1 MKVFSD
7 QLSFEV
13 TWKPFFLN
21 RTTPESGIP
30 LEQYL
35 SQKYGPEAAATAK
48 QGTGHL
54 SMAGANVGINFNFDR
69 RIVNT
74 LKSHCMLDY
83 AKSEGKQDQLAENL
97 FQAYFEEA
105 KDINCIDVLAK
116 IAVDTG
122 LNMDAM
128 ETHMKKSAVISRVQ
142 EEAMEAHDEGING
155 VPYFKIRTEGENRA
169 VASFSGAQPPD
180 TFKSIFHRLLTRLK
194 SSV

>member
-1 MKVFSD
+1 MKAFSD
-7 QLSFEV
+7 SLSFEV

-21 RTTPESGIP
+21 PSTPETGVS

-35 SQKYGPEAAATAK
+35 SKRYGASVAAMAK

-54 SMAGANVGINFNFDR
+54 SKAGANVGISFNFDR

-83 AKSEGKQDQLAENL
+83 ARCEGKQDLLAENL
-97 FQAYFEEA
+97 FQAYFQEA
-105 KDINCIDVLAK
+105 KDINSLDVLAK

-122 LNMDAM
+122 LNLEAM
-128 ETHMKKSAVISRVQ
+128 ERHMKESSVVTRIQ
-142 EEAMEAHDEGING
+142 EEAMGARDEGING
-155 VPYFKIRTEGENRA
+155 VPHFNIHIKGDNHNI
-169 VASFSGAQPPD
+169 ASFSGAQPPD
-180 TFKSIFHRLLTRLK
+180 TFKSIFQRFLTQLK